1 MVPGKQKPASKSQDL
16 LDGCIAF
23 LSMNRGFFS
32 WCRWRALW
40 LPAGRGTFPNT
51 RETRLE
57 LSIRSACS
65 TVVPVSSLFAGSQ
78 CEDVLELSSGTQ
90 LWSLGFQTTWRQ
102 WGLMQKCWASC
113 LETWL
118 LSPLLYSLETVRLYY
133 VSTLLSSPLHP
144 CHGSWGWSILPVLL
158 ALDLAR

>member
-1 MVPGKQKPASKSQDL
+1 MVPGKQKPASNSQDP

-23 LSMNRGFFS
+23 LSINRSFFS

-40 LPAGRGTFPNT
+40 LPGGGTFPNT

-57 LSIRSACS
+57 PSIRSACS

-90 LWSLGFQTTWRQ
+90 LWSLGFQTTRRQ
-102 WGLMQKCWASC
+102 CGLMQKCWATC
-113 LETWL
+113 REAWL
-118 LSPLLYSLETVRLYY
+118 LSPLLYYLKTARLYY

-158 ALDLAR
+158 ALDLAT